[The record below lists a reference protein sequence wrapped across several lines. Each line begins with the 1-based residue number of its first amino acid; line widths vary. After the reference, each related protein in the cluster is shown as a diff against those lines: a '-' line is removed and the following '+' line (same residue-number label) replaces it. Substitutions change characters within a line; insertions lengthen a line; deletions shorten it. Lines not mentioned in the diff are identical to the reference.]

1 MKPKNLESRLI
12 DLERITSPKQAG
24 VVVTLNGE
32 TPDAA
37 IKRLGISAE
46 SRRHGLVFIPKKK
59 EQQHAEP

>member
-12 DLERITSPKQAG
+12 NLERTTSPKQAG

-46 SRRHGLVFIPKKK
+46 TRRHGLVFIPKKK
-59 EQQHAEP
+59 EQ